1 MVEYRLNLWMC
12 RRVHPKQ
19 QSKKV
24 EAVKKAAVVLLLL
37 CAASA
42 VSAADGKRLFKT
54 YCWGCHHQTAEAFG
68 PSFKTIASK
77 RNRGEIIAQI
87 VDPKGTYRML
97 GYKRNSMPPFNDLK
111 PEELEALADYIMK
124 FKDAK

>member
-1 MVEYRLNLWMC
+1 
-12 RRVHPKQ
+12 
-19 QSKKV
+19 
-24 EAVKKAAVVLLLL
+24 VKKTVIAIAAFSV
-37 CAASA
+37 A
-42 VSAADGKRLFKT
+42 VSASSVSGEKLFKA

-87 VDPKGTYRML
+87 VDPKGTYKML
-97 GYKRNSMPPFNDLK
+97 GYKRNSMPPFGDLK

>member
-1 MVEYRLNLWMC
+1 M
-12 RRVHPKQ
+12 
-19 QSKKV
+19 
-24 EAVKKAAVVLLLL
+24 KKAAIMLLFVY
-37 CAASA
+37 AASGGW
-42 VSAADGKRLFKT
+42 AANAQKLFKT

-77 RNRGEIIAQI
+77 RNKGEIIAQI
-87 VDPKGTYRML
+87 VDPKGTYKML
-97 GYKRNSMPPFNDLK
+97 GYKRNSMPAFNDLK

>member
-1 MVEYRLNLWMC
+1 M
-12 RRVHPKQ
+12 
-19 QSKKV
+19 KKV
-24 EAVKKAAVVLLLL
+24 AAVLLALF
-37 CAASA
+37 AASA
-42 VSAADGKRLFKT
+42 LSAADAKRLFKT

-87 VDPKGTYRML
+87 VDPEGTYRML
-97 GYKRNSMPPFNDLK
+97 GYRRNSMPAFKDLK

-124 FKDAK
+124 FKDAE

>member
-1 MVEYRLNLWMC
+1 M
-12 RRVHPKQ
+12 
-19 QSKKV
+19 KKV
-24 EAVKKAAVVLLLL
+24 ALALLL
-37 CAASA
+37 
-42 VSAADGKRLFKT
+42 VSALSSAWAAEGEKLFKT

-77 RNRGEIIAQI
+77 RNRGQIIAQI

-97 GYKRNSMPPFNDLK
+97 GYSRNSMPAFADLK
-111 PEELEALADYIMK
+111 PDELEALADYIMK

>member
-1 MVEYRLNLWMC
+1 
-12 RRVHPKQ
+12 
-19 QSKKV
+19 
-24 EAVKKAAVVLLLL
+24 VKKGLAVLVSLYM
-37 CAASA
+37 ASVA
-42 VSAADGKRLFKT
+42 SAADATKLFKT

-97 GYKRNSMPPFNDLK
+97 GYKRNSMPAFKDLK
-111 PEELEALADYIMK
+111 PDELEALADYIMK